1 MTVRRGAALIA
12 VLLVSA
18 LAGGA
23 IAAPRQPAASASA
36 LLVRLAMPDAPPV
49 TSGELVAPPATD
61 VSGPFLY
68 PEDGSL
74 VRVGSAASSVIAQ
87 PGTSASAQ
95 SVVSA
100 LAVSLLGGEITAE
113 SLNVRASAAAG
124 FAAASASGAGST
136 VTGLT
141 ALGQALTAKPGDTVQ
156 LGDWGSLHVLDVSEQ
171 LEPDPARAGEA
182 TVVGLRVTLTLD
194 HSGLPA
200 GTVIE
205 IGAVGASADAG
216 DRKEPTKTP
225 PKTKPTKP
233 VTPKPPKRPPGSPQ
247 EPGTSVAGAPP
258 ELVKPA
264 PEVTARLT
272 DGGYVFPVFGPASF
286 GDTFGAPRAD
296 LASGWHHGEDIVG
309 PLGSPILAVAD
320 GTVFGVGWNEL
331 GGWKLW
337 LRDGAGNE
345 FYYAHLSAYSPLA
358 LEGTRVRAGDV
369 LGFMG
374 DSGDAKGGVVH
385 LHFEIHPA
393 ALLSMGYDGVVA
405 PYPFLVAWRRAEDVA
420 FALGR
425 RYLPGAGG
433 GRGLA
438 PPAGAVLL
446 EIDDISR
453 TSGLVPGALERA
465 VTVERVDVEQLL
477 RRGS

>member
-1 MTVRRGAALIA
+1 VTVRQGAALIV
-12 VLLVSA
+12 VLLVAA

-23 IAAPRQPAASASA
+23 IAAPRQPAATASA
-36 LLVRLAMPDAPPV
+36 LLVRLALPNAPPV
-49 TSGELVAPPATD
+49 SSGELVAPPASD
-61 VSGPFLY
+61 VSAPYLY
-68 PEDGSL
+68 PDDGSL
-74 VRVGSAASSVIAQ
+74 VRVGSAASSVAAQ

-95 SVVSA
+95 AVVSA
-100 LAVSLLGGEITAE
+100 LAVSLLAGEITAE
-113 SLNVRASAAAG
+113 SVNVRASAAAG
-124 FAAASASGAGST
+124 FAAASGSGAGST
-136 VTGLT
+136 ISGLT
-141 ALGQALTAKPGDTVQ
+141 ALGQPLTAKPGETVT
-156 LGDWGSLHVLDVSEQ
+156 LGDWGTLDVLDVFEHTD
-171 LEPDPARAGEA
+171 PDPARAGEA
-182 TVVGLRVTLTLD
+182 SVVGLRVTLSLD
-194 HSGLPA
+194 HGGLPA

-205 IGAVGASADAG
+205 VGTVSASADAG
-216 DRKEPTKTP
+216 DRKEPTSTQP
-225 PKTKPTKP
+225 ETKPTKP
-233 VTPKPPKRPPGSPQ
+233 VTPKPRKRPAGAPQ

-296 LASGWHHGEDIVG
+296 LESGWHHGEDIVG
-309 PLGSPILAVAD
+309 PLGTPILAVAD
-320 GTVFGVGWNEL
+320 GTIFGVGWNEL

-337 LRDGAGNE
+337 LRDGVGNE

-358 LEGTRVRAGDV
+358 VEGTRVRAGDV

-374 DSGDAKGGVVH
+374 DSGDAKGGPVH

-393 ALLSMGYDGVVA
+393 ELLFMGYDGVVA
-405 PYPFLVAWRRAEDVA
+405 PYPFLVAWRRAEDVS
-420 FALGR
+420 FAAGR
-425 RYLPGAGG
+425 RYVPGAGG

-465 VTVERVDVEQLL
+465 VTVERVNVAQLL

>member
-1 MTVRRGAALIA
+1 MRRLAALAA
-12 VLLVSA
+12 VIVVAALVGV
-18 LAGGA
+18 AG
-23 IAAPRQPAASASA
+23 AAPRPPDAGASA
-36 LLVRLAMPDAPPV
+36 LLVKVALPGATPL

-61 VSGPFLY
+61 ISAPFLY
-68 PEDGSL
+68 PEDGSV
-74 VRVGSAASSVIAQ
+74 VRVGSSSSSVAAQ
-87 PGTSASAQ
+87 AGTSSSAQ

-100 LAVSLLGGEITAE
+100 LAVSLLGGEVTVE
-113 SLNVRASAAAG
+113 SLNVQATAAAG
-124 FAAASASGAGST
+124 VAGASASGADSTLSGLIVLGQPVTATVGATQTLGDWGTLELLPTTERLQEAPVRAADAT
-136 VTGLT
+136 VTGLRLT
-141 ALGQALTAKPGDTVQ
+141 LTA
-156 LGDWGSLHVLDVSEQ
+156 
-171 LEPDPARAGEA
+171 
-182 TVVGLRVTLTLD
+182 D
-194 HSGLPA
+194 HAGLPA
-200 GTVIE
+200 GTVIS
-205 IGAVGASADAG
+205 IGAVSAQADAG
-216 DRKEPTKTP
+216 ETEAALP
-225 PKTKPTKP
+225 PKPTKP
-233 VTPKPPKRPPGSPQ
+233 KPAKPKPAPRPPGAPQ
-247 EPGTSVAGAPP
+247 EPGTSVAGTPP
-258 ELVKPA
+258 ELVRPA
-264 PEVTARLT
+264 PDVTARLT

-296 LASGWHHGEDIVG
+296 LASGWHHGEDIVA
-309 PLGSPILAVAD
+309 PLGTPILAVTD

-337 LRDGAGNE
+337 VRDGAGNE

-358 LEGTRVRAGDV
+358 VDGKRVQGGDV

-374 DSGDAKGGVVH
+374 NTGDAKGGIVH

-393 ALLSMGYDGVVA
+393 ELLYLGYDGVVA
-405 PYPFLVAWRRAEDVA
+405 PYPFLVAWRRAEDVS

-425 RYLPGAGG
+425 RYLSFSP